1 MNKKEVSEIKKQF
14 TPDNCAI
21 TRICGCYVDGEKNKK
36 TQLKEAFLSLPEEEI
51 FKYFELFR
59 KTLSGTI
66 GKNLLN
72 MEFPL
77 SAENAGGTQDF
88 LLKLRASQLTDDA
101 LLDAF
106 YDRIIESYDYGE
118 NYLIL
123 VIHAAYD
130 IPGKSSDG
138 SEMFDASDEVY
149 EYLLCSICPVK
160 LSKPGLSYHAED
172 NTFGERVR
180 DWIVEMP
187 DVGFLFPA
195 FNDRSTDL
203 HSILYYAKNAE
214 ELRASLVE
222 NLLGAILPL
231 SAGGQKETSRH

>member
-1 MNKKEVSEIKKQF
+1 
-14 TPDNCAI
+14 
-21 TRICGCYVDGEKNKK
+21 
-36 TQLKEAFLSLPEEEI
+36 
-51 FKYFELFR
+51 
-59 KTLSGTI
+59 
-66 GKNLLN
+66 

-101 LLDAF
+101 LLDTF

>member
-160 LSKPGLSYHAED
+160 LSKAGLCYNAETNNIED
-172 NTFGERVR
+172 RIR

-187 DVGFLFPA
+187 DLGFLFPV
-195 FNDRSTDL
+195 FNDRSTDIHGL
-203 HSILYYAKNAE
+203 LYYSKKCRTAE
-214 ELRASLVE
+214 KYLCGRAFRLRYSSVCRR
-222 NLLGAILPL
+222 P
-231 SAGGQKETSRH
+231 AGFL

>member
-1 MNKKEVSEIKKQF
+1 M
-14 TPDNCAI
+14 
-21 TRICGCYVDGEKNKK
+21 
-36 TQLKEAFLSLPEEEI
+36 
-51 FKYFELFR
+51 
-59 KTLSGTI
+59 
-66 GKNLLN
+66 
-72 MEFPL
+72 
-77 SAENAGGTQDF
+77 
-88 LLKLRASQLTDDA
+88 
-101 LLDAF
+101 
-106 YDRIIESYDYGE
+106 
-118 NYLIL
+118 IL

-195 FNDRSTDL
+195 FNDREHRPAQ
-203 HSILYYAKNAE
+203 HSFITPKMPKK
-214 ELRASLVE
+214 LV
-222 NLLGAILPL
+222 LLL
-231 SAGGQKETSRH
+231 